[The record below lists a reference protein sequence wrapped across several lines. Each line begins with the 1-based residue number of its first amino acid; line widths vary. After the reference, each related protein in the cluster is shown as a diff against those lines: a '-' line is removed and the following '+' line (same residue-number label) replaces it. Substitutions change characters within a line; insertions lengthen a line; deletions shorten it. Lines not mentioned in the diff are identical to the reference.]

1 MPQICEQ
8 IMQGVS
14 KQSNIS
20 PSSWVTTQVQA
31 MFAACVVS

>member
-1 MPQICEQ
+1 MPQICKR

-14 KQSNIS
+14 EQSDIS

-31 MFAACVVS
+31 MFAACVES